1 MNEFRNKN
9 ISVIGAARSGLASA
23 MALQKLGAVPFL
35 SEFKSADKYPDAAS
49 RLNTLGIECEFGGH
63 SDKVYDCEM
72 IVTSPGVP
80 SSSEVLKKA
89 AARGIKIISELELGF
104 QLCRGKVIAITG
116 SNGKTTTTSLI
127 GEIFKHSDKRGSV
140 AGNIGQPFAGIVDD
154 IKSDDWAILEVS
166 TFQLEWID
174 KFKPQVATVLNITP
188 DHLDRHGTMENYIN
202 LKLRVFANQNGTNKS
217 VVNSDDEILRAYNSN
232 SETWG
237 FSTKHEVDLG
247 CFIDGDI
254 MKLRIT
260 GKDAEVIHIDEI
272 GIKGPHNLS
281 NACAAAACCAAAG
294 ISITA
299 IADGLRSFKGVEHR
313 LEKVG
318 LIGGVSFINDSKATN
333 VDAVYW
339 ALQSVSPPIVL
350 IAGGRDKN
358 GDFST
363 LRDLIKERVKAAILI
378 GEAASKMAAAWDGIT
393 EIVHAGSMEEAIKKA
408 YAKAR
413 PEGSVLLSPACASY
427 DMFDNYEHRGQVFK
441 QVVNALIG
449 EQR

>member
-1 MNEFRNKN
+1 MNEFSNKK
-9 ISVIGAARSGLASA
+9 ISVIGAARSGLAA
-23 MALQKLGAVPFL
+23 AIALQKLGAIPFL
-35 SEFKSADKYPDAAS
+35 SEFKNADKYPDAAKQ
-49 RLNTLGIECEFGGH
+49 LNTLGIKCEFGGH
-63 SDKVYDCEM
+63 SDRVYDCQM

-80 SSSEVLKKA
+80 SSSEVLTKA
-89 AARGIKIISELELGF
+89 TARGIKIISELELGF

-127 GEIFKHSDKRGSV
+127 GEIFKHSDIRGLV
-140 AGNIGQPFAGIVDD
+140 AGNIGQPFTGSVDD
-154 IKSDDWAILEVS
+154 IRSDDWAILEVS

-217 VVNSDDEILRAYNSN
+217 VVNSDDDILRVFNSN

-237 FSTKHEVDLG
+237 FSTKHEVDRG

-254 MKLRIT
+254 IKLRIT

-281 NACAAAACCAAAG
+281 NACAAVACCAAAG

-358 GDFST
+358 GDFTT
-363 LRDLIKERVKAAILI
+363 LRDLIKERVKAAVLI
-378 GEAASKMAAAWDGIT
+378 GEAASKMAASWDGIT

-427 DMFDNYEHRGQVFK
+427 DMFDNYEHRGHVFK
-441 QVVNALIG
+441 QAVNALIG